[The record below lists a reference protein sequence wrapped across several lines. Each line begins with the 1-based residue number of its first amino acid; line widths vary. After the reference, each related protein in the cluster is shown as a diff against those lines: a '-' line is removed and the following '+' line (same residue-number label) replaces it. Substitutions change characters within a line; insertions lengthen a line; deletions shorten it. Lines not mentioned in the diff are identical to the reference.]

1 MVTWIE
7 VFTIFCIIL
16 CHTFPSRW
24 KGLNQQ
30 KLLIIQ
36 TAGRFSDKSWL
47 HYDIAFRKE
56 AAASDSTNWSCMHP
70 DLYNF
75 HTRSPAT
82 TSVASGSSTFS
93 ALSLTESPAS
103 SGNCQS
109 SQYWAGLLLYL
120 LRSRVCQVLVILLF
134 LRLPPAL
141 SPSSEADLGEGL
153 RGLQPPFGL
162 FWNLSGYLCLS
173 LLIPKILF

>member
-1 MVTWIE
+1 MGCWN
-7 VFTIFCIIL
+7 
-16 CHTFPSRW
+16 SRH
-24 KGLNQQ
+24 GHLDRSLHN
-30 KLLIIQ
+30 LLYDSLPHLSLSLERFKPVKVIQ

-120 LRSRVCQVLVILLF
+120 LRSRVCQVLVIWLF
-134 LRLPPAL
+134 LRLPPAS

-153 RGLQPPFGL
+153 RGLQPPFG
-162 FWNLSGYLCLS
+162 
-173 LLIPKILF
+173 